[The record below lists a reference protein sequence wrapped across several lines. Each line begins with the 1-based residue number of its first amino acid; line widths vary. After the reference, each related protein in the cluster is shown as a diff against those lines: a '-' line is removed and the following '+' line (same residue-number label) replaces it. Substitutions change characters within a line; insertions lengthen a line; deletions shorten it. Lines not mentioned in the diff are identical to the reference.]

1 MYKKKPYYGVYGC
14 LSPFLKMKKNV
25 IGLLSVASSM
35 SSVFKAQRYFEIMC
49 ALDKE
54 SRSCYQDAKHVNL
67 EIGKPLNSF

>member
-1 MYKKKPYYGVYGC
+1 
-14 LSPFLKMKKNV
+14 MKKNV